1 MTKAVQYYSLPDKL
15 WIEFTPSINISSLLI
30 DLRTPQHVKVNTVEV
45 NPTEGEVFAAGT
57 THRVEIPISALGD
70 PNDLILYP
78 ITLQY
83 IRFSIEANT
92 ANKGEQSIK
101 VSELSA
107 EYNNYASV
115 ESITIGEGSGVK
127 IYPNPVE
134 GGSFTVSSSKA
145 IKGVEVYS
153 ATGAKVIAQKCND
166 NNVTVDAS
174 ALSSGIYLV
183 KVETEIGTTTSKL
196 IVK

>member
-1 MTKAVQYYSLPDKL
+1 MKKFLSVILAVIITLSVMPL
-15 WIEFTPSINISSLLI
+15 
-30 DLRTPQHVKVNTVEV
+30 
-45 NPTEGEVFAAGT
+45 VFAAGT

-134 GGSFTVSSSKA
+134 GGSFTVTSSQTINK
-145 IKGVEVYS
+145 VDVYS
-153 ATGAKVIAQKCND
+153 VAGAIVASKECND
-166 NNVTVDAS
+166 NNVTIDAS
-174 ALSSGIYLV
+174 NLADGVYFV
-183 KVETEIGTTTSKL
+183 KVETEKGTETSKI